1 MFEMSILNAGIKR
14 NCIGIKIR
22 ENVLNKFISTK
33 IIYLDNRILEKEQN
47 GKSEYEPKY

>member
-1 MFEMSILNAGIKR
+1 MSILNAGIKR
-14 NCIGIKIR
+14 NCIGIKKKGK
-22 ENVLNKFISTK
+22 NVLNKFILTK